1 MYACVLLV
9 LPLYFVCLIEYEFV
23 YGYNSPI
30 LKEILVH
37 LKFVLTSLT
46 SVKFVFQ
53 SDLSFSFVASDNLIT
68 RIKDTVQTNS
78 SSTILGWVPSNA
90 VDDSPFFYPDICCCF
105 ASDNEA
111 NSWWQIDLG
120 EAYSIHGFEV
130 FSRAD
135 IDIEVK
141 DQNRTRPGSIVNSI
155 TLQSIP
161 VELYKVSV

>member
-1 MYACVLLV
+1 M
-9 LPLYFVCLIEYEFV
+9 
-23 YGYNSPI
+23 
-30 LKEILVH
+30 
-37 LKFVLTSLT
+37 
-46 SVKFVFQ
+46 
-53 SDLSFSFVASDNLIT
+53 
-68 RIKDTVQTNS
+68 
-78 SSTILGWVPSNA
+78 PSNA

-105 ASDNEA
+105 ASDNKA

-120 EAYSIHGFEV
+120 EAYGIHGFEV